1 MHEVLLELWQT
12 EGMRTVFMITHDVD
26 EAITLADRILLVKN
40 GTLATDIR
48 VSLPRPRKTEDI
60 TGETASEI
68 RRLVLEEFAR

>member
-48 VSLPRPRKTEDI
+48 VSLPRPRTTEDI

-68 RRLVLEEFAR
+68 RRLVLQEFAR